1 MASIFDYLQWR
12 CDVPFSVDPFNEVDN
27 LVLSEL
33 AYTDFKGILSME
45 GPDVSL
51 AEVCKAFFERHTH
64 EEILADKS
72 FTARAPLL
80 MESMLEGARYRDI
93 RMLQYLD
100 ETDSAQGLQLAAMTF
115 LLPDDSAYVAF
126 RGTDSTVVGWKEDF
140 YFSFLPETE
149 GQRRAIRYLNQVGAE
164 VKGTLRVGGHS
175 KGGNLAVYAA
185 SCCEPGLQERLTAV
199 YSNDGPGFRQE
210 LQRPRAGPAGRSLD
224 GRREGQETVPGVL
237 AGRDVRCVGREF
249 DADGRLVR
257 DDAAGVRFDERGE
270 LGALAAGRTV
280 ATAGSEGKGDE

>member
-1 MASIFDYLQWR
+1 
-12 CDVPFSVDPFNEVDN
+12 
-27 LVLSEL
+27 
-33 AYTDFKGILSME
+33 
-45 GPDVSL
+45 
-51 AEVCKAFFERHTH
+51 
-64 EEILADKS
+64 
-72 FTARAPLL
+72 

-175 KGGNLAVYAA
+175 KGGNLAVYAGMMCLPA
-185 SCCEPGLQERLTAV
+185 TRARLATCF
-199 YSNDGPGFRQE
+199 SHDGPGFSAQTMAD
-210 LQRPRAGPAGRSLD
+210 PRWQHTARLIDKTIPQSSVIGMIFENQASALTVVRSTNPGIMQHSPFSWVVDGPDFAVEKAVSYDAYRTNKRVSAWLRTMTPEQLGTFVEVLYKLVQAT
-224 GRREGQETVPGVL
+224 GEGPSKKQAEASAARDAVAVL
-237 AGRDVRCVGREF
+237 AAQPTES
-249 DADGRLVR
+249 AS
-257 DDAAGVRFDERGE
+257 A
-270 LGALAAGRTV
+270 
-280 ATAGSEGKGDE
+280 